1 MTDSPLSLTTH
12 TAPAVESLVV
22 PYTPP
27 TDSVRATSLPNGVT
41 VEEEEDYTIKCIC
54 GFDEDDG
61 RTIYCE
67 SCETWQ
73 HVDCYYYKKE
83 VPGEQE
89 EHVCADCD
97 QSKIVDARRAAE
109 RQRRR
114 REVIEVDRKLK
125 KPPGKSHKKK
135 IKQSDLINTHTNGWA
150 RDRNETTH
158 LRGGNPGTSKDHP
171 SPAKRSKTNHRATNS
186 MHAQMVPLSTVA
198 HSSKRSTS
206 ASHIMQSPSKTPSN
220 NNTPNGYHSEHY
232 SLEFLQLYK
241 DDPGEKHLSV
251 NSFNDIKIAGQLSE
265 WSHDIEALTEA
276 TNGRTH
282 QDIFMRCEQSLNTL
296 ELPPLQKEKKVDE
309 SRDYEGLNPT
319 WTYLTIN
326 TYVPQNTI
334 VGELRGKIGHMQ
346 DYAQDPTNRWEYLR
360 HPLPFVFFHPYLP
373 IYIDTRQEG
382 TNCRYLRRSCN
393 PNLTM
398 KTILENGSDYHFC
411 FVATRDLD
419 AGAELTV
426 AWTLDEH
433 VRTYFSQKKEEIKI
447 EGSTDT
453 DESYVSDW
461 VGKVLA
467 DFGGCACDGYMECS
481 MAKYDRKNSAFSG
494 ESGLPVSNGKHKKGR
509 KGVQHVS
516 SHSTGRTTNSR
527 SGSEA
532 FKHQDDDERDES
544 RSTSVSVGSKS
555 NSRDMTPSNHTF
567 GQGGAATGIELS
579 DREKR
584 KIAAL
589 EKTFEEQDK
598 QAVPRKKK
606 RSSGGSTLN
615 NTLTTVSS
623 LPCHPFGKLP
633 YGADKLD
640 QKPGTHYSS
649 LTSQPST
656 PAVASKPRYVDSGT
670 SRRDSGSPASRSPV
684 GSIPAVGKAPSNLN
698 IPSLPSPL
706 ARNNYTDSSM
716 QTDPDP
722 ETDWTMGD
730 TDQPTPRKP
739 FVSFTK
745 RLLKRCHRERVLLVG
760 TQKSPLQ
767 VKATPGPIDDA
778 VAAPT
783 AIETSKEYRDP
794 DGDTVMRD
802 VDVLALPAELSSNS
816 PVEKPR
822 PPDESP
828 MASDASAPSQTPILK
843 PPPLPQAWS
852 LPSPSERKQSIN
864 GYRTADLRVQ
874 LPPKQLFSGAP
885 MTPSVI
891 GTPGSISGSIAQ
903 SPILQ
908 TPGGH
913 PPLFSAPISNL
924 VQPSPVKK
932 KLSLGDYMSRK
943 NSHKVDT
950 PTTVTATPPT
960 APGSSPTMT
969 HTMLKPS
976 ESTIEEAK
984 ENITEGSAVMETPKV
999 EPGDP
1004 MEH

>member
-1 MTDSPLSLTTH
+1 MTDSPSSHITH

-22 PYTPP
+22 PYIPP
-27 TDSVRATSLPNGVT
+27 TDSVRASSLPNGIT
-41 VEEEEDYTIKCIC
+41 VDEEEDYTIKCIC

-97 QSKIVDARRAAE
+97 RSKVIDARRAAD

-114 REVIEVDRKLK
+114 REGIEVDRKLK

-135 IKQSDLINTHTNGWA
+135 VKQSDLINTHTNGWA
-150 RDRNETTH
+150 HDRNENTH
-158 LRGGNPGTSKDHP
+158 LRGGVAGNSKDHP
-171 SPAKRSKTNHRATNS
+171 SPAKRSKTNHRTTNS
-186 MHAQMVPLSTVA
+186 MHAQMVPLNTSA

-206 ASHIMQSPSKTPSN
+206 ASHTLQSPSKTPSN
-220 NNTPNGYHSEHY
+220 NNTPNGYHSEQY

-241 DDPGEKHLSV
+241 DDPGEKHLPA

-276 TNGRTH
+276 ANGRTH
-282 QDIFMRCEQSLNTL
+282 QDIFMRCEQSLDTL
-296 ELPPLQKEKKVDE
+296 QLPPLQKETKVDE

-326 TYVPQNTI
+326 TYIPQNTI

-346 DYAQDPTNRWEYLR
+346 DYVQDPMNRWEYLR
-360 HPLPFVFFHPYLP
+360 HPLPFVFFHPHLP

-411 FVATRDLD
+411 FVATRDLE

-426 AWTLDEH
+426 GWTLDEH
-433 VRTYFSQKKEEIKI
+433 VRTYFSQKKEEIKV

-467 DFGGCACDGYMECS
+467 DFGGCACDGYVECS
-481 MAKYDRKNSAFSG
+481 MAKYDRRNSTFSG
-494 ESGLPVSNGKHKKGR
+494 ESGIPVANGKHKKGR
-509 KGVQHVS
+509 RGVQHVS

-544 RSTSVSVGSKS
+544 RSTSVSICSKS
-555 NSRDMTPSNHTF
+555 NSRDLTPSNHAF
-567 GQGGAATGIELS
+567 AQGGAVGGIELS

-598 QAVPRKKK
+598 PAAPKRKK
-606 RSSGGSTLN
+606 RTSGGSTLN
-615 NTLTTVSS
+615 TPTTSSTLHF
-623 LPCHPFGKLP
+623 HPFGKLP
-633 YGADKLD
+633 HGADKLD
-640 QKPGTHYSS
+640 QKLGTQYNN

-656 PAVASKPRYVDSGT
+656 PAVASKARYVDSGT
-670 SRRDSGSPASRSPV
+670 SRRNSGSPVSRSPV
-684 GSIPAVGKAPSNLN
+684 GSITAVGKSLSNSVMPS
-698 IPSLPSPL
+698 PPSPL
-706 ARNNYTDSSM
+706 SRNNYTDSSM

-722 ETDWTMGD
+722 ETDWAMGD
-730 TDQPTPRKP
+730 TAQSTPRKP
-739 FVSFTK
+739 FVSLTK
-745 RLLKRCHRERVLLVG
+745 RLLKRCHRERVLLDG
-760 TQKSPLQ
+760 TKMSPLQ
-767 VKATPGPIDDA
+767 TKATPSPIDDS
-778 VAAPT
+778 VAAST
-783 AIETSKEYRDP
+783 LTETSKVHRDS

-802 VDVLALPAELSSNS
+802 GDLQTLPPELSSNS

-822 PPDESP
+822 PPDDSP
-828 MASDASAPSQTPILK
+828 IASDASAPNQTPVLK

-852 LPSPSERKQSIN
+852 LPIPSERKQSIN
-864 GYRTADLRVQ
+864 GYRTTDLRVQ

-885 MTPSVI
+885 TTPSVI
-891 GTPGSISGSIAQ
+891 GTPGSISSSIAQ

-908 TPGGH
+908 TPGAC
-913 PPLFSAPISNL
+913 PPLFSVPTSSL

-943 NSHKVDT
+943 NSHKIDT
-950 PTTVTATPPT
+950 PTTSTAPPPT
-960 APGSSPTMT
+960 APGSSPTVT
-969 HTMLKPS
+969 HAMLKPLQ
-976 ESTIEEAK
+976 STVEEAK
-984 ENITEGSAVMETPKV
+984 ENITDGSAVMETPNV